1 VFTAQLGSGN
11 ISNVGIIKG
20 YANSVGVLQAGNNL
34 TSNVG
39 LINTQGLSVGV
50 IQPNG
55 SAPVNVL
62 IARLPNGALLIKR

>member
-1 VFTAQLGSGN
+1 VA
-11 ISNVGIIKG
+11 
-20 YANSVGVLQAGNNL
+20 
-34 TSNVG
+34 